1 MAMRSC
7 ASFESLTDK
16 LPNSLLQPEL
26 KGIGSSLKQTE
37 EAIFGKF
44 WKFELKLS
52 LKLATD
58 FQFLGKPVQHN
69 MNQELTN
76 FSHFNKTPA
85 KGKYNKMKA
94 LKQRNFSRTT
104 K

>member
-44 WKFELKLS
+44 WKFELKL
-52 LKLATD
+52 ATD
-58 FQFLGKPVQHN
+58 IQFLGKPVQHN